1 MKKVILMATFA
12 LISMVSFAQQSVGTL
27 LVRPKIGLNFADLTN
42 MNTTPRAGVVLGAE
56 AEYQLTDIVSAS
68 VGALYSVQ
76 GARVKNITLP
86 AIPNN
91 VNFRKATANF
101 NYLNF
106 PLLANV
112 YVMENLNVS
121 LGLQPSICI
130 ASGYENG
137 PWVYKDAAKTL
148 ELSIPIGVSY
158 TFENF
163 VFDARYNF
171 GITRATTLL
180 DSKNSVFQFTVGYN
194 FALE

>member
-12 LISMVSFAQQSVGTL
+12 LISMVSFAQQSIGTL

-42 MNTTPRAGVVLGAE
+42 MNTTPRVGVVLGAE

-76 GARVKNITLP
+76 GAKLKGFKLP
-86 AIPNN
+86 TINATMNEK
-91 VNFRKATANF
+91 VTANF
-101 NYLNF
+101 NYITF
-106 PLLANV
+106 PVLANV
-112 YVMENLNVS
+112 YVMDNFAVS
-121 LGLQPSICI
+121 LGLQPSFNIT
-130 ASGYENG
+130 GKYDVG
-137 PWVYKDAAKTL
+137 PWEYKDAAKTL

-163 VFDARYNF
+163 VFDGRYNF